1 MIDNDRLG
9 IYLSSIEKDNGE
21 VLSEIEKEALDTFV
35 PIIRKDMQYFLRTI
49 LAMIRPKNILEIGSG
64 VGFSAIL
71 MAENTE
77 SDCMITTIENYEPR
91 FEVAKNNFKKAKVES
106 RITFLEGDAEDI
118 LTTLSG
124 KYDFVFVDAAKGQ
137 YINYWPEVKRLTEPG
152 AVIVTDNVLQDGD
165 ILESHFVVERR
176 NRTIY
181 KRIREYLYELCHDE
195 NYETTILSVGDG
207 VALTSKKGDTHETS

>member
-77 SDCMITTIENYEPR
+77 
-91 FEVAKNNFKKAKVES
+91 FK
-106 RITFLEGDAEDI
+106 
-118 LTTLSG
+118 
-124 KYDFVFVDAAKGQ
+124 Q
-137 YINYWPEVKRLTEPG
+137 
-152 AVIVTDNVLQDGD
+152 
-165 ILESHFVVERR
+165 
-176 NRTIY
+176 
-181 KRIREYLYELCHDE
+181 
-195 NYETTILSVGDG
+195 
-207 VALTSKKGDTHETS
+207 